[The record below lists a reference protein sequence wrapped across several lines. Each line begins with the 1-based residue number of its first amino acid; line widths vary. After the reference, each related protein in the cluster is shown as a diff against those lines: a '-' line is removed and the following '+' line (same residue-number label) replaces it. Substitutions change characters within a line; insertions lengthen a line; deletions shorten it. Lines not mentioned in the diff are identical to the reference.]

1 MVTCRAAPEVRGE
14 QSGHINRSL
23 GVVALAS
30 LVVLAT
36 PSMTAELA
44 RTSTDKPSFTLHD
57 LNDNRVSLQDV
68 VGRTVLVHFFA
79 TWCEPCRDELP
90 ALARLQQRTPGVAVL
105 AISVAENGLR
115 VGRFFQHMPVGFPVL
130 LDTERAVAR
139 SWDITT
145 LPTTYVLD
153 ARLLPQ
159 RIVEADYPW
168 DDVDIAPD
176 GQLTIHASDKTRP
189 TTQ

>member
-1 MVTCRAAPEVRGE
+1 M
-14 QSGHINRSL
+14 
-23 GVVALAS
+23 ALAAC
-30 LVVLAT
+30 VVLAT
-36 PSMTAELA
+36 QATSVADELK
-44 RTSTDKPSFTLHD
+44 RFDGHKPSFTLHD
-57 LNDNRVSLQDV
+57 LNGSRVSLQDV

-90 ALARLQQRTPGVAVL
+90 ALARLQQRTPGTAVL

-130 LDTERAVAR
+130 LDTDRAVAR